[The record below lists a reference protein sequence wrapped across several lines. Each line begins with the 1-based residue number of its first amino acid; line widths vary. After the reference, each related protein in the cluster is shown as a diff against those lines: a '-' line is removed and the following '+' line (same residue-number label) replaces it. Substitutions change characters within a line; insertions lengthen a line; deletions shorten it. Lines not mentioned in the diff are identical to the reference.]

1 MGVTNVHYAIPI
13 MLVAATLP
21 RTKAIFDHFK
31 VGINMGTK
39 RNAHSDCMVPE
50 LQLTRNLYVDYF
62 DTTTTCFKPD
72 GTQVYTFRNHQQS
85 HGTGNFESV
94 NAICFKL
101 PKICHLLKHERGR
114 SIMAV
119 GQQVVDSLRNNMHSL
134 YSMLTGK
141 DSSLSQDKVM
151 TSRFAMEHPRDI
163 PSPTLNHIDCRY
175 KSCHEHSIDLCESIE
190 DVAFPVV
197 GRSAITNTSVTIL
210 QEYPHRVQPI
220 FFRKCRSYKSRVVYG
235 RCIQKYLP
243 VSVYI
248 ATTSED
254 KVLSQDFV
262 MVESGCQV
270 IADISYREWNA
281 KVESRNEFSLPT
293 NADDQWE
300 KQINRTWLPANLSH
314 TNLEP
319 TFFEESVRGRGK
331 TDVPLP
337 EAEKRRISDRRLF

>member
-101 PKICHLLKHERGR
+101 PKICHLLKHER
-114 SIMAV
+114 
-119 GQQVVDSLRNNMHSL
+119 
-134 YSMLTGK
+134 
-141 DSSLSQDKVM
+141 
-151 TSRFAMEHPRDI
+151 
-163 PSPTLNHIDCRY
+163 
-175 KSCHEHSIDLCESIE
+175 CHEHSIDLCESIE